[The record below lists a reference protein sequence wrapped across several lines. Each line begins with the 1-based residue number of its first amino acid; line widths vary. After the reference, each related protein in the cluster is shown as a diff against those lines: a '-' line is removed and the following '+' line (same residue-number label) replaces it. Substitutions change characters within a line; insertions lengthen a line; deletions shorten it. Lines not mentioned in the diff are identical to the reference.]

1 MRATVC
7 CPSCGKHDSRLMT
20 IRDIETEFGVS
31 RRIAEGIMQRC
42 PKLSPDW
49 ARRVYA
55 RREHVMAEIERW
67 AV

>member
-1 MRATVC
+1 
-7 CPSCGKHDSRLMT
+7 MT
-20 IRDIETEFGVS
+20 IRDIECEFGVS

-55 RREHVMAEIERW
+55 RREHVVAEVERW
-67 AV
+67 AM